1 MIYHDDYRN
10 VIDDLKYDYVFTSPP
25 DFEEIG
31 TDPSKPEVYQEFLK
45 DLFDRMNPTKNLI
58 TASVTDRKFGGG
70 IVSKSSLI
78 VTTMESIGYQLKA
91 HKIWVK
97 TLKIDGW
104 RPTYANVL
112 TFGKGK
118 TKQNLEKSF
127 KPDVWI
133 HDNEKYKKYAYGM
146 AIDAVIKCVLN
157 YTVEGDVVYDPFM
170 GSGTTAAAAIRT
182 DRKYVGS
189 EINEEY
195 FKLSQ
200 ERIHE
205 ENIGKMLT

>member
-1 MIYHDDYRN
+1 MIYCDDYKN
-10 VIDDLKYDYVFTSPP
+10 IIDDLKYDYVFTSPP

-31 TDPSKPEVYQEFLK
+31 TDPSKPEVYQEFLRE
-45 DLFDRMNPTKNLI
+45 LFGRMNPAKNLI

-78 VTTMESIGYQLKA
+78 VMTMEDLGYQLKA

-97 TLKIDGW
+97 TLKIDAW
-104 RPTYANVL
+104 RPTYANVF

-127 KPDVWI
+127 KADVWI
-133 HDNEKYKKYAYGM
+133 HENQKYRKYAYGM
-146 AIDAVIKCVLN
+146 HIDLPIKCILN
-157 YTVEGDVVYDPFM
+157 YTNEGDIVYDPFM
-170 GSGTTAAAAIRT
+170 GSGTTAVAAIRLN
-182 DRKYVGS
+182 RKYVGS

-195 FKLSQ
+195 FNLSQ

-205 ENIGKMLT
+205 ETIAKMLT

>member
-1 MIYHDDYRN
+1 
-10 VIDDLKYDYVFTSPP
+10 
-25 DFEEIG
+25 
-31 TDPSKPEVYQEFLK
+31 
-45 DLFDRMNPTKNLI
+45 
-58 TASVTDRKFGGG
+58 
-70 IVSKSSLI
+70 
-78 VTTMESIGYQLKA
+78 
-91 HKIWVK
+91 
-97 TLKIDGW
+97 
-104 RPTYANVL
+104 
-112 TFGKGK
+112 
-118 TKQNLEKSF
+118 
-127 KPDVWI
+127 
-133 HDNEKYKKYAYGM
+133 M